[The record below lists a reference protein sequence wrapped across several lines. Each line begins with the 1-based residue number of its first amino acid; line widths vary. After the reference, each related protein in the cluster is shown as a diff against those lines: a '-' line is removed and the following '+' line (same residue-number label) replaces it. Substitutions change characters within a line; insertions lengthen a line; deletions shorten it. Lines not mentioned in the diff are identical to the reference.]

1 MQKAKR
7 RMKSIP
13 VPAYIHN
20 GNGVYENTERASS
33 NPSQNSFI
41 ANIAGS
47 YKDDPFWDEFVGHMA
62 EFRRAELERDLRLLD
77 EAENLT
83 PELRSDPLLA

>member
-13 VPAYIHN
+13 VPAHTHN
-20 GNGVYENTERASS
+20 GNGVYKNTELASS
-33 NPSQNSFI
+33 ESSQNSFI

-47 YKDDPFWDEFVGHMA
+47 YKDDPFWDEFVGRMA
-62 EFRRAELERDLRLLD
+62 EFRRAELERDFKNL
-77 EAENLT
+77 ENE
-83 PELRSDPLLA
+83 P